1 MIAVRPD
8 RARSLSNGS
17 GSCIRH
23 RRRRHNR
30 ENIHVRTSPHP
41 VLRHRELCR
50 LPCFISLRAR
60 FRRQLSRAKVDRR
73 RRPDEF
79 ERGHRRRPAAAR
91 HICNPAQHY
100 GAPGLQTMVGQDLS
114 GGLPAQHLRAAL
126 QPDPS
131 AAVLAVA
138 ADPDTRLADRR
149 NCGLVADRRLL
160 ARLADRVCLDLHDR
174 SFRSVRPAPGF
185 LRAAR
190 GRGTRVNRSG
200 RRCSTKSC
208 GIRSCWAF
216 CSHSGPRPR

>member
-1 MIAVRPD
+1 MFARLLILFYAIVSYAVFLVSFLYALGFVGNYLVPKSID
-8 RARSLSNGS
+8 VGGAG
-17 GSCIRH
+17 
-23 RRRRHNR
+23 
-30 ENIHVRTSPHP
+30 
-41 VLRHRELCR
+41 
-50 LPCFISLRAR
+50 
-60 FRRQLSRAKVDRR
+60 
-73 RRPDEF
+73 EF

-91 HICNPAQHY
+91 PVCNPAQHH
-100 GAPGLQTMVGQDLS
+100 GAPGLQTMVGQNLS
-114 GGLPAQHLRAAL
+114 RGLPAQHLRAAL

-190 GRGTRVNRSG
+190 GRDYRVNRSG
-200 RRCSTKSC
+200 RRCSTRSC